1 MADPRTLQ
9 QVVDMAEEFGEE
21 ELVSNSLKVIRQL
34 VANDQARAT
43 IFLSFPNLFAW
54 MIHILTA
61 NVGSKP
67 ILLEGALAL
76 RVGLQSESRIRDTS
90 YLKPGQVRGLVEA
103 LAAEPGAMREP
114 ALQGLLKELYKFP
127 SLEAL
132 VGPLFRNQKR

>member
-1 MADPRTLQ
+1 MQFVADPRTLQ

-34 VANDQARAT
+34 VGNDQARAT

-61 NVGSKP
+61 NAGSKP
-67 ILLEGALAL
+67 ILVEGALAL
-76 RVGLQSESRIRDTS
+76 TTGLASESRIRDTS

-103 LAAEPGAMREP
+103 IAAEPGAMREP
-114 ALQGLLKELYKFP
+114 AL
-127 SLEAL
+127 
-132 VGPLFRNQKR
+132 